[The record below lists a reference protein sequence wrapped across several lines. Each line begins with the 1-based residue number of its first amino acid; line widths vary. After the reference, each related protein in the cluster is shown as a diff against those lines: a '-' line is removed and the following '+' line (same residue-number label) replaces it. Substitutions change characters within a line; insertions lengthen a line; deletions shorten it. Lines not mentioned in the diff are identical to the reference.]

1 MIVKQRDLIKNIKNN
16 VSYYLLYGLNSG
28 LIEETINNT
37 LKQNYPKNIY
47 NYDENEIILNIN
59 NFEESILNESLF
71 DNEKF
76 IIINRSTDK
85 IKNIIEEIIEENT
98 EGITIVLKSDNLEK
112 KSKLRNFF
120 EKGKKTITIPFYEYN
135 NQSLRSLPLNFF
147 KEKKILISQENINII
162 VKRCRGDSI
171 N

>member
-1 MIVKQRDLIKNIKNN
+1 MIVKHRDLPKYIKNN

-37 LKQNYPKNIY
+37 LKQNYSKNIY

-76 IIINRSTDK
+76 IIINRGSDK
-85 IKNIIEEIIEENT
+85 ILEIIK
-98 EGITIVLKSDNLEK
+98 V
-112 KSKLRNFF
+112 
-120 EKGKKTITIPFYEYN
+120 
-135 NQSLRSLPLNFF
+135 
-147 KEKKILISQENINII
+147 
-162 VKRCRGDSI
+162 
-171 N
+171 